1 MFQSIM
7 SLLAEA
13 YTAVFDWFNDF
24 VGSIP
29 GMLQFVFAM
38 IAISIIYR
46 FVLSPVF
53 TSLPNFHSVSGLG
66 SDRVKREFN
75 NEVNGRDK

>member
-1 MFQSIM
+1 MFQPIFEIIST
-7 SLLAEA
+7 A
-13 YTAVFDWFNDF
+13 YTAVFDWFSDF

-29 GMLQFVFAM
+29 GMLPFVYAM

-53 TSLPNFHSVSGLG
+53 TSSPNFHSVSGLG